1 MRLDILSVMMV
12 LAMMQSGYVA
22 YVLNIL
28 IIIKKKLKREG

>member
-22 YVLNIL
+22 YVLNTP
-28 IIIKKKLKREG
+28 IIIKKKN